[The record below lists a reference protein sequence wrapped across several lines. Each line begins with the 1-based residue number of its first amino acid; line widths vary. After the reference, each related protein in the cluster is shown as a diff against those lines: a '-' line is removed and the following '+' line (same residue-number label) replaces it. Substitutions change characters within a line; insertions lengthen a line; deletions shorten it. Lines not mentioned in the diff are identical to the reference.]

1 MRAVRHVTLVY
12 AARISSINVVVRSV
26 TTVCFLATVA
36 CGGSGPSGP
45 APVASVEVALAKS
58 SVLVGENTLA
68 TATVKDA
75 NGSVLSGRGISW
87 ASSDPTVATVTTAGQ
102 VAALKAGTTN
112 ISAASEGRS
121 GAATL
126 TVSRVPVA
134 SVVVSLASSAL
145 TIGHTTQATAS
156 VKDANGNVLPGR
168 AITWSSEFPFIA
180 DVNASGLVN
189 AVSAGNVHIIA
200 TSEGQF
206 GSATLSVAPPS
217 IASIT
222 VTLGS
227 STIAIGSK
235 TQATAVAKDADGNIL
250 AGKVLT
256 LSSDNPSI
264 ATLTQGVVTGGS
276 VGTTNITAVAEGVTG
291 SAPIT
296 VALSA
301 GFGSLSE
308 KIRIVDIGTTFA
320 PTLNGPSASA
330 STFISRATSVATVD
344 AQGTITG
351 ISAGQGWIV
360 CTAPGFAPDSLYVI
374 VPRNSTGPV
383 LRGDLTNYRVGSG
396 ATTVVNVI
404 LDTRSTPIGGAEL
417 SVGYTT
423 NPVVFVN
430 VNVVGTGNPTP
441 VITSVQNG
449 VFRVS
454 LASGTPLSGQLALLQ
469 FTFSTPAIGSVP
481 LLADRSGFLTFTLLD
496 IVSPT
501 GTDVLPVSTST
512 RIPIIV
518 Q

>member
-26 TTVCFLATVA
+26 TTACFLATVA

-168 AITWSSEFPFIA
+168 AVTWSSEFPFIA

-206 GSATLSVAPPS
+206 G
-217 IASIT
+217 
-222 VTLGS
+222 
-227 STIAIGSK
+227 
-235 TQATAVAKDADGNIL
+235 
-250 AGKVLT
+250 
-256 LSSDNPSI
+256 
-264 ATLTQGVVTGGS
+264 
-276 VGTTNITAVAEGVTG
+276 
-291 SAPIT
+291 
-296 VALSA
+296 
-301 GFGSLSE
+301 
-308 KIRIVDIGTTFA
+308 
-320 PTLNGPSASA
+320 
-330 STFISRATSVATVD
+330 
-344 AQGTITG
+344 
-351 ISAGQGWIV
+351 
-360 CTAPGFAPDSLYVI
+360 
-374 VPRNSTGPV
+374 
-383 LRGDLTNYRVGSG
+383 
-396 ATTVVNVI
+396 
-404 LDTRSTPIGGAEL
+404 
-417 SVGYTT
+417 
-423 NPVVFVN
+423 
-430 VNVVGTGNPTP
+430 
-441 VITSVQNG
+441 
-449 VFRVS
+449 
-454 LASGTPLSGQLALLQ
+454 
-469 FTFSTPAIGSVP
+469 
-481 LLADRSGFLTFTLLD
+481 
-496 IVSPT
+496 
-501 GTDVLPVSTST
+501 
-512 RIPIIV
+512 
-518 Q
+518 